1 MVRLVRALTR
11 GVDDVTTPAGA
22 RLLVAVVALV
32 TLGQLL
38 VNTVLDGLVVSAFG
52 LSATVTY
59 AATLPVGPTAA
70 AWLLVGAWVVGSYL
84 LVVCCRAFAGPAESL
99 RVEEFTRDALPATL
113 RTAIAT
119 ALGGTLVLVGLAFGV
134 VPGILVATHL
144 LFVPVFVAVDGA
156 GLDDAVVRSWRV
168 AAAGRVRMLVL
179 TTLAL
184 ALTAVV
190 LLAVGVVGSPALEL
204 LVGSLVVSLLV
215 TALVGV
221 VVDVRRQHDD
231 ARPGRRRGRRY
242 GTGA

>member
-1 MVRLVRALTR
+1 M
-11 GVDDVTTPAGA
+11 
-22 RLLVAVVALV
+22 
-32 TLGQLL
+32 
-38 VNTVLDGLVVSAFG
+38 
-52 LSATVTY
+52 
-59 AATLPVGPTAA
+59 
-70 AWLLVGAWVVGSYL
+70 
-84 LVVCCRAFAGPAESL
+84 
-99 RVEEFTRDALPATL
+99 
-113 RTAIAT
+113 
-119 ALGGTLVLVGLAFGV
+119 
-134 VPGILVATHL
+134 PGILVATHL
-144 LFVPVFVAVDGA
+144 LFGPVFVAVDGA

-221 VVDVRRQHDD
+221 VVLATDVDDD